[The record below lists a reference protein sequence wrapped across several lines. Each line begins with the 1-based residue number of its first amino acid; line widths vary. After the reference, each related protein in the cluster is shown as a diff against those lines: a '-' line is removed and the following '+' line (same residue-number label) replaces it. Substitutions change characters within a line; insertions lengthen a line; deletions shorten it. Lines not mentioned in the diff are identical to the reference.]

1 MNNCIGCYEDFYLY
15 FFSVHTVSYVLHTRD
30 VPVEIPNKK
39 EVTNYEKRKMDT

>member
-1 MNNCIGCYEDFYLY
+1 MRISIFIFFCSYCII
-15 FFSVHTVSYVLHTRD
+15 VLHTRD